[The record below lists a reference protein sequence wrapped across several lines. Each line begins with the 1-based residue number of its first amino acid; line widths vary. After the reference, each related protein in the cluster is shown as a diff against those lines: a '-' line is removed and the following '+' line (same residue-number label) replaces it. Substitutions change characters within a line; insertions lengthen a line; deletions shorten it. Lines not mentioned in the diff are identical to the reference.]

1 MEPVNL
7 ALVGTGDWGA
17 NLLRNFAALPEA
29 RVVAVCDADPAR
41 LARARGVVPQAT
53 AVDDE

>member
-1 MEPVNL
+1 LEPVSL

-17 NLLRNFAALPEA
+17 NLLRNFAQLPSV

-41 LARARGVVPQAT
+41 LVRAR
-53 AVDDE
+53 